1 MRSNWVANPVAG
13 STPNDY
19 ARQFRRSSFI
29 VFVSLFTS
37 RARIKNQVETFSR
50 LLLRKNVASRNYE
63 WAVSVFWAKQPL
75 NGLHV
80 SRVKPK
86 QRRLYDILNRAS
98 DGAEITLARS
108 LRRKSSEST
117 KRQRSL
123 VTLQPLS
130 RRANT
135 TEMKRFETRHTKH
148 DRFSTFNRLWW
159 HHVCFVSRGFVYTK
173 RSARTESIE
182 WSHCLSTS
190 RRLIKLRQ
198 LRKISARNQMNN

>member
-37 RARIKNQVETFSR
+37 RARIKNQVEMFAR

-86 QRRLYDILNRAS
+86 QRILYDILNRAS
-98 DGAEITLARS
+98 DGAEIKLARS

-135 TEMKRFETRHTKH
+135 SEMKRFDSTHKTRSIFHVQPALMT
-148 DRFSTFNRLWW
+148 SRLLR
-159 HHVCFVSRGFVYTK
+159 VSRICLHKTLGSHWIDRMKSLFVHLT
-173 RSARTESIE
+173 T
-182 WSHCLSTS
+182 TD
-190 RRLIKLRQ
+190 
-198 LRKISARNQMNN
+198 